1 MKKYKIMFWVTTAI
15 IFIMEGVLVALTSH
29 TEMSVEGIT
38 SLGYPLY
45 FVPMLAVFKIL
56 GSIALIVPK
65 VPARIKEWSYAGFG
79 IDFIAA
85 FVSIWVI
92 GGFSAV
98 LWLPVAFMII
108 LALSYVSYQK
118 LAQPFRVQV

>member
-1 MKKYKIMFWVTTAI
+1 
-15 IFIMEGVLVALTSH
+15 MEGVLVALTSH
-29 TEMSVEGIT
+29 TDMSVQGIT

-65 VPARIKEWSYAGFG
+65 VPARIKEWAYAGFG

-85 FVSIWVI
+85 FVSLWVVT
-92 GGFSAV
+92 GFTGI
-98 LWLPVAFMII
+98 LIMPVAFMII
-108 LALSYVSYQK
+108 LALSYNSYQK
-118 LAQPFRVQV
+118 LTQPFRV

>member
-1 MKKYKIMFWVTTAI
+1 MKKYKIMFWVSTSI
-15 IFIMEGVLVALTSH
+15 IFIIEGVLVALTSH
-29 TEMSVEGIT
+29 TEMSVQGIV

-65 VPARIKEWSYAGFG
+65 ISARIKEWAYAGFG

-85 FVSIWVI
+85 GVSLWVVT
-92 GGFSAV
+92 GFSAV
-98 LWLPVAFMII
+98 LLLPLAFMII
-108 LALSYVSYQK
+108 LTISYVSYQK
-118 LAQPFRVQV
+118 LAQPFRV

>member
-1 MKKYKIMFWVTTAI
+1 MKKYKITFWITTTI
-15 IFIMEGVLVALTSH
+15 VFIMEGVLVALTSH
-29 TEMSVEGIT
+29 TDMSVNGIT

-56 GSIALIVPK
+56 GSIALMVPK
-65 VPARIKEWSYAGFG
+65 VPARIKEWAYAGFG

-85 FVSIWVI
+85 FVS
-92 GGFSAV
+92 
-98 LWLPVAFMII
+98 LWYVTGVSGILIMPIAFMII

-118 LAQPFRVQV
+118 IAQPFRV

>member
-1 MKKYKIMFWVTTAI
+1 MKKYKITFWITTTI

-29 TEMSVEGIT
+29 TDMSVQGIT

-65 VPARIKEWSYAGFG
+65 VPARIKEWAYAGFG

-85 FVSIWVI
+85 FVSLWVVT
-92 GGFSAV
+92 GFTGI
-98 LWLPVAFMII
+98 LIMPVAFMII
-108 LALSYVSYQK
+108 LALSYNSYQK
-118 LAQPFRVQV
+118 LTQPFRV